1 MFSEKDF
8 ERLWFLY
15 KTEGE
20 PNGVSINSFCIGNNI
35 PYTAF
40 YDWFKKTQKK
50 VVSVEVEGIPEE
62 LIRTGNEE
70 RQEVAKDK
78 PKRTTPHKGSIMVT
92 IRTREGLCIQKKGL
106 DYQGLKT
113 LVEKLSINGLHN
125 FYYLPELHDMRCK
138 AQRICEIIRGRYH
151 RDPLNGDVYMFMS
164 KDQRKVR
171 MIHYERNAYYLH
183 EKSFIKGYKF
193 MKIERKDDVT
203 VYKIDWKDL
212 VTILETPVITSIRI

>member
-20 PNGVSINSFCIGNNI
+20 PNV
-35 PYTAF
+35 

-50 VVSVEVEGIPEE
+50 VVPVEVEGIPEE
-62 LIRTGNEE
+62 LLQSDNTHEDVTE
-70 RQEVAKDK
+70 DK

-113 LVEKLSINGLHN
+113 LVEKLEGL
-125 FYYLPELHDMRCK
+125 C
-138 AQRICEIIRGRYH
+138 
-151 RDPLNGDVYMFMS
+151 
-164 KDQRKVR
+164 
-171 MIHYERNAYYLH
+171 
-183 EKSFIKGYKF
+183 
-193 MKIERKDDVT
+193 
-203 VYKIDWKDL
+203 
-212 VTILETPVITSIRI
+212 

>member
-1 MFSEKDF
+1 MKCASN
-8 ERLWFLY
+8 
-15 KTEGE
+15 
-20 PNGVSINSFCIGNNI
+20 PCIGNNI

-50 VVSVEVEGIPEE
+50 VVPVEVEGIPEE

-113 LVEKLSINGLHN
+113 LVGKLEGL
-125 FYYLPELHDMRCK
+125 C
-138 AQRICEIIRGRYH
+138 
-151 RDPLNGDVYMFMS
+151 
-164 KDQRKVR
+164 
-171 MIHYERNAYYLH
+171 
-183 EKSFIKGYKF
+183 
-193 MKIERKDDVT
+193 
-203 VYKIDWKDL
+203 
-212 VTILETPVITSIRI
+212 

>member
-50 VVSVEVEGIPEE
+50 VVPVEVEGIPEE
-62 LIRTGNEE
+62 LVQASNGEQDVTKE
-70 RQEVAKDK
+70 K
-78 PKRTTPHKGSIMVT
+78 PKRISPNKGNIMVT

-113 LVEKLSINGLHN
+113 LVEKLEGL
-125 FYYLPELHDMRCK
+125 C
-138 AQRICEIIRGRYH
+138 
-151 RDPLNGDVYMFMS
+151 
-164 KDQRKVR
+164 
-171 MIHYERNAYYLH
+171 
-183 EKSFIKGYKF
+183 
-193 MKIERKDDVT
+193 
-203 VYKIDWKDL
+203 
-212 VTILETPVITSIRI
+212 